1 MKRWLGFAL
10 LACLVALCC
19 QSAYAQEKKW
29 VSGTLKDGSGAP
41 IIYATIVEKGTIN
54 GTTSNEKGAFRVQVA
69 SNATLVITSVG
80 FTKLEVPAGGNLDLV
95 MQDNSKGLNEVV
107 VTALGISREKK
118 SLGYSM
124 QEVKANTLVEAHE
137 TNITNALTGVVAGLQ
152 VTRSSGGPAA
162 SSKIN
167 LRGNTSLNGKNQ
179 PLIVVDGVPIDNS
192 TGVAPNGTNDY
203 WNPSL
208 DMGNGLS
215 DLNANDIA
223 SVSVLKGPAA
233 AALYGSRAGDGVIL
247 ITTKTGKR
255 NAGVG
260 ITVSSTVGVETFF
273 TRPETQKAFG
283 QGANG
288 AFNETSG
295 TSWGPKI
302 TGQEVTNWAGN
313 KEKLAYYDNPK
324 SFYNT
329 GLSHNENIS
338 FQQQLDK
345 TSVYTS
351 LNYLN
356 DKSMIPGT
364 KLSRVNITSRI
375 SSKYGEKNR
384 LSTDFKVQYS
394 NANALN
400 RPAAGTNPWNYASLL
415 YTMPTSIDI
424 TQFKNPVNEFGKM
437 YWYSTSNDVNPYWA
451 TKYRLNQDVRNRF
464 ILNGSMK
471 YEFTSWLNA
480 EIKAGGDMY
489 TTNTESKTYFGSP
502 AAVDGGY
509 STGRYT
515 FSELNYSTLITAK
528 KDNLVGKLSGN
539 ISVGGNLMK
548 QKTSN
553 VGFGTGAL
561 VVRDLFA
568 IDNSKGAI
576 SRTDLITEQRI
587 NSLYG
592 TAGLNWDGYLFLD
605 VTGRNDWS
613 STLSPENRSFFYP
626 SVSLSY
632 LLTEHIKSL
641 PSWLSYGKLRA
652 SYAAVGNS
660 LPPYQLNNYF
670 TIGNDPNGHT
680 TASRN
685 KNYYNKD
692 VRSELI
698 KSHEFGA
705 EFRFA
710 DNRFGL
716 DFTYYKSNATRQLID
731 LPLDPAAGYST
742 RKINAGNIQNSGIE
756 IMADARILNDTKGLM
771 WNISGNFSMN
781 RNKII
786 DINAAENV
794 NNYALGGFDAVSV
807 VARTGS
813 LYGDIYANRILQRVT
828 DVNSEYYG
836 QLLLNADG
844 LPVVVDAPNGG
855 QFLGNQGAKAL
866 VGVTNT
872 FSYKNFS
879 LGFLVDARIGG
890 KIYSTTQLMMQKA
903 GTAAITAPGGER
915 NDLVVPGVVDL
926 GNGKYGANN
935 KSVTTQQ
942 YWNAMTAG
950 NLGAP
955 EINLYDATS
964 VRLRNVQLNY
974 NLPKSALGRLPV
986 QAVKVGLSCNNVWM
1000 ISSHVRGLDPE
1011 SVFAIGSNATG
1022 FENGAPP
1029 TTRTFLLNLSL
1040 SF

>member
-41 IIYATIVEKGTIN
+41 IIYATIVEKGTTN
-54 GTTSNEKGAFRVQVA
+54 GATSNEKGAFRVQVA
-69 SNATLVITSVG
+69 PNATLVITSVG
-80 FTKLEVPAGGNLDLV
+80 FTRMEVPANGNLDLV
-95 MQDNSKGLNEVV
+95 MQDASKGLNEVV

-152 VTRSSGGPAA
+152 ITRASGGPAA

-192 TGVAPNGTNDY
+192 TGVGSDGTNDY

-223 SVSVLKGPAA
+223 SISVLKGPAA

-247 ITTKTGKR
+247 VTTKTGRK
-255 NAGVG
+255 NSGVG
-260 ITVSSTVGVETFF
+260 ITVSSTLGLETFF
-273 TRPETQKAFG
+273 TRPEMQKSFG
-283 QGANG
+283 QGTNG
-288 AFNETSG
+288 VFNETAG

-302 TGQEVTNWAGN
+302 EGQEVTNWAGK
-313 KEKLAYYDNPK
+313 KENLRYFDNVK
-324 SFYNT
+324 NFYNI
-329 GLSHNENIS
+329 GLNHNQNIS
-338 FQQQLDK
+338 FQQQFDK

-375 SSKYGEKNR
+375 SSKYGAKDR

-394 NANALN
+394 NTNAVN
-400 RPAAGTNPWNYASLL
+400 RPATGTNSRNYATLL
-415 YTMPTSIDI
+415 YSMPVSMDV

-437 YWYSTSNDVNPYWA
+437 TWYSVGNDVNPYWA
-451 TKYRLNQDVRNRF
+451 TKYLQNQDIRNRF
-464 ILNGSMK
+464 IMNGSMK
-471 YEFTSWLNA
+471 YQFTSWLDA
-480 EIKAGGDMY
+480 EVKAGADMY
-489 TTNTESKTYFGSP
+489 NTTTESKTYVGSP

-509 STGRYT
+509 GTGRLSFT
-515 FSELNYSTLITAK
+515 ELNYSTLITAK
-528 KDNLVGKLSGN
+528 KENLISKLSGN

-553 VGFGTGAL
+553 VGYSTGAL
-561 VVRDLFA
+561 VVPNLFA
-568 IDNSKGAI
+568 IKNSKGAI
-576 SRTDLITEQRI
+576 ATTDAATEQRI
-587 NSLYG
+587 NSVYG
-592 TAGLNWDGYLFLD
+592 TAGLNWDSYLFLD
-605 VTGRNDWS
+605 VTARNDWS

-660 LPPYQLNNYF
+660 LSPYQLYNNYV
-670 TIGNDPNGHT
+670 IGQDPNGNI
-680 TASRN
+680 TASRDKIYFN
-685 KNYYNKD
+685 KGVK
-692 VRSELI
+692 SELI

-705 EFRFA
+705 EFRFV
-710 DNRFGL
+710 DSRFGL
-716 DFTYYKSNATRQLID
+716 DFTYYKSNATNQLID
-731 LPLDPAAGYST
+731 LPMDPASGYGK
-742 RKINAGNIQNSGIE
+742 RKINAGNIQNSGFE
-756 IMADARILNDTKGLM
+756 IMADARILTNPKGLM
-771 WNISGNFSMN
+771 WNISGNLSMN

-786 DINAAENV
+786 DIGEAEGV
-794 NNYALGGFDAVSV
+794 SIYPLGGFDAVSI
-807 VARTGS
+807 VAKTGS
-813 LYGDIYANRILQRVT
+813 LYGDIYASKVLRRVT
-828 DVNSEYYG
+828 DQSSQYYG
-836 QLLLNADG
+836 QLILESNG
-844 LPVVVDAPNGG
+844 LPKIEDGNKY
-855 QFLGNQGAKAL
+855 LGNQAAKAL
-866 VGVTNT
+866 VGITNS

-890 KIYSTTQLMMQKA
+890 EIYSVTQLMMQKA
-903 GTAAITAPGGER
+903 GTAAITAPGGQR
-915 NDLVVPGVVDL
+915 NDIVVPGVIDQ
-926 GNGKYGANN
+926 GGGKYVPNTQ
-935 KSVTTQQ
+935 SVTQQQ
-942 YWNAMTAG
+942 YWNALNNG

-955 EINLYDATS
+955 EINTYDATS
-964 VRLRNVQLNY
+964 IRLRNVQLNY
-974 NLPKSALGRLPV
+974 NLPKSVLGRMPV

-1000 ISSHVRGLDPE
+1000 ISSHARGLDPE

-1029 TTRTFLLNLSL
+1029 TTRTFLVNLSL

>member
-41 IIYATIVEKGTIN
+41 IIYATIVEKGTTN
-54 GTTSNEKGAFRVQVA
+54 GATSNEKGAFRVQVGP
-69 SNATLVITSVG
+69 NATLVITSVG
-80 FTKLEVPAGGNLDLV
+80 FTKLEVPANGNLDLV

-152 VTRSSGGPAA
+152 VTRASGGPAA

-192 TGVAPNGTNDY
+192 TGVGTDGTNDY

-233 AALYGSRAGDGVIL
+233 AALYGSRAGDGVLL
-247 ITTKTGKR
+247 ITTKTGRK
-255 NAGVG
+255 NSGVG
-260 ITVSSTVGVETFF
+260 ITVSSSLGVETFF
-273 TRPETQKAFG
+273 TRPDRQKTFG

-288 AFNETSG
+288 VFNPIDG
-295 TSWGPKI
+295 NSWGPKI
-302 TGQEVTNWAGN
+302 EGQEVTNWAN
-313 KEKLAYYDNPK
+313 KKENMRYFDNVNA
-324 SFYNT
+324 FYGT
-329 GLSHNENIS
+329 GINHNQNIS

-345 TSVYTS
+345 TAVFTS

-356 DKSMIPGT
+356 DKSMIPGA
-364 KLSRVNITSRI
+364 KLSRVNVTSRI
-375 SSKYGEKNR
+375 TSKYGAKDR

-394 NANALN
+394 NTNAVN
-400 RPAAGTNPWNYASLL
+400 RPATGSNARNYATLL
-415 YTMPTSIDI
+415 YTMPVSMDI
-424 TQFKNPVNEFGKM
+424 TQFKDPLNEFGKM
-437 YWYSTSNDVNPYWA
+437 RWYSNGSDINPYWA
-451 TKYRLNQDVRNRF
+451 TKYLQNQDIRNRF
-464 ILNGSMK
+464 ILNGAVK
-471 YEFTSWLNA
+471 YQFTDWLNA
-480 EIKAGGDMY
+480 EVKAGGDMY
-489 TTNTESKTYFGSP
+489 TTNTETKTYAGSP
-502 AAVDGGY
+502 AATNGGY
-509 STGRYT
+509 STGKFT
-515 FSELNYSTLITAK
+515 FSELNYSALVTAK

-539 ISVGGNLMK
+539 VSVGGNLMK
-548 QKTSN
+548 QKSSRLASSAGN
-553 VGFGTGAL
+553 L
-561 VVRDLFA
+561 VVPNLFSINNA
-568 IDNSKGAI
+568 EGNPGIVDQVS
-576 SRTDLITEQRI
+576 EQRI
-587 NSLYG
+587 NSLYA
-592 TAGLNWDGYLFLD
+592 TAGVNWDSYLFLD

-632 LLTEHIKSL
+632 LFTEHIKTL

-660 LPPYQLNNYF
+660 LPAYQLYNNYV
-670 TIGNDPNGHT
+670 IGKDPNGNI
-680 TASRN
+680 TASRD
-685 KNYYNKD
+685 KIFFDKT
-692 VRSELI
+692 VKSELI

-705 EFRFA
+705 EFRFV

-716 DFTYYKSNATRQLID
+716 DFTYYKSNATNQLID
-731 LPLDPAAGYST
+731 LPMDPASGYSK
-742 RKINAGNIQNSGIE
+742 RKINAGNIQNSGFE
-756 IMADARILNDTKGLM
+756 IMADAKILTREKGLL
-771 WNISGNFSMN
+771 WNISGNVSIN

-786 DINAAENV
+786 DISHAEGV
-794 NNYALGGFDAVSV
+794 DIYPLGGFDAVSIL
-807 VARTGS
+807 AKTGS
-813 LYGDIYANRILQRVT
+813 LYGDIYGSQLKRVK
-828 DVNSEYYG
+828 DEKSQYYG
-836 QLLLNADG
+836 QLILTADG
-844 LPVVVDAPNGG
+844 RPQIDGTNVY
-855 QFLGNQGAKAL
+855 LGNQGAKAL

-872 FSYKNFS
+872 FAYRNFT
-879 LGFLVDARIGG
+879 LGFLIDARIGG
-890 KIYSTTQLMMQKA
+890 EMYSVTQLMMQKS
-903 GTAAITAPGGER
+903 GTAAVTAPGGER
-915 NDLVVPGVVDL
+915 NDLVVPGVIDN
-926 GNGKYGANN
+926 GNGTYAANN
-935 KSVTTQQ
+935 KSITQQQ
-942 YWNAMTAG
+942 YWKAVTNG
-950 NLGAP
+950 NLGASD
-955 EINLYDATS
+955 INVYDATS
-964 VRLRNVQLNY
+964 IRLRNVQLNY
-974 NLPKSALGRLPV
+974 SVPRSALGRLPV
-986 QAVKVGLSCNNVWM
+986 QSVKVGLACNNVWM
-1000 ISSHVRGLDPE
+1000 ISSHMRGLDPE

-1029 TTRTFLLNLSL
+1029 TTRTFLVNLSL

>member
-41 IIYATIVEKGTIN
+41 IIYATIVEKGTTN

-69 SNATLVITSVG
+69 PNATLVITSVG
-80 FTKLEVPAGGNLDLV
+80 FTKLEVPANGNLDLV

-152 VTRSSGGPAA
+152 VTRASGGPAA

-192 TGVAPNGTNDY
+192 TGVGNDGTNDY

-215 DLNANDIA
+215 DLNPNDIA
-223 SVSVLKGPAA
+223 SVTVLKGPSA

-247 ITTKTGKR
+247 VTTKTGRK
-255 NAGVG
+255 NTGVG
-260 ITVSSTVGVETFF
+260 ITVSSTVGLETFF
-273 TRPETQKAFG
+273 TRPEAQKSFG
-283 QGANG
+283 QGTNG
-288 AFNETSG
+288 VFNEISG

-302 TGQEVTNWAGN
+302 EGQEVTNWAGK
-313 KEKLAYYDNPK
+313 KENLRYYDNVK

-329 GLSHNENIS
+329 GLNHNENIS
-338 FQQQLDK
+338 FQQQFDK

-364 KLSRVNITSRI
+364 KLSRVNVTSRI
-375 SSKYGEKNR
+375 SGKYGAKDR

-394 NANALN
+394 NTNAVN
-400 RPAAGTNPWNYASLL
+400 RPATGTNSRNYATLL
-415 YTMPTSIDI
+415 YSMPTSMDI

-437 YWYSTSNDVNPYWA
+437 AWYSIGNDVNPYWA
-451 TKYRLNQDVRNRF
+451 TKYLLNQDIRNRF
-464 ILNGSMK
+464 IMNGALK
-471 YEFTSWLNA
+471 YQFTSWLDA
-480 EIKAGGDMY
+480 EVKAGADMY
-489 TTNTESKTYFGSP
+489 NTTTESKSYVGSP
-502 AAVDGGY
+502 AAVNGGY
-509 STGRYT
+509 GAGRLS
-515 FSELNYSTLITAK
+515 FSELNYSALITAK
-528 KDNLVGKLSGN
+528 KDNLINKLSGN

-553 VGFGTGAL
+553 VGYSTGAL
-561 VVRDLFA
+561 VVPNLFVIKNSRD
-568 IDNSKGAI
+568 AI
-576 SRTDLITEQRI
+576 STTDAFTEQRI

-605 VTGRNDWS
+605 VTARNDWS
-613 STLSPENRSFFYP
+613 STLAPENRSFFYP
-626 SVSLSY
+626 SVSMSY
-632 LLTEHIKSL
+632 LFTEHIKSL

-660 LPPYQLNNYF
+660 LLPYQLYNNYL
-670 TIGNDPNGHT
+670 IGQDPNGQI
-680 TASRN
+680 TASRD
-685 KNYYNKD
+685 KTYYNKD

-698 KSHEFGA
+698 KSHELGA
-705 EFRFA
+705 EFRFM
-710 DNRFGL
+710 DSRFGL
-716 DFTYYKSNATRQLID
+716 DFTYYKSNATNQLID
-731 LPLDPAAGYST
+731 LPMDPASGYGK
-742 RKINAGNIQNSGIE
+742 RKINAGNIQNSGFE
-756 IMADARILNDTKGLM
+756 IMADARILNNPKGLM
-771 WNISGNFSMN
+771 WNISGNLSVN

-786 DINAAENV
+786 DIGEAQGV
-794 NNYALGGFDAVSV
+794 SLYPLGGFDAVSII
-807 VARTGS
+807 AKTGS
-813 LYGDIYANRILQRVT
+813 LYGDIYANKVLNRVT

-836 QLLLNADG
+836 QLILEANG
-844 LPVVVDAPNGG
+844 LPKIIDGDKY
-855 QFLGNQGAKAL
+855 LGNQAAKAL
-866 VGVTNT
+866 FGITNT
-872 FSYKNFS
+872 FSYKSFS

-890 KIYSTTQLMMQKA
+890 EIYSVTQLMMQKA
-903 GTAAITAPGGER
+903 GTAAVTAPGGQR
-915 NDLVVPGVVDL
+915 NDLVVPGVVDA
-926 GNGKYGANN
+926 GNGKYTPNTR
-935 KSVTTQQ
+935 SVTQQQ
-942 YWNAMTAG
+942 YWNAITAG

-955 EINLYDATS
+955 EINVYDATS
-964 VRLRNVQLNY
+964 IRLRNVQLNY
-974 NLPKSALGRLPV
+974 NVPKSVLGRMPV
-986 QAVKVGLSCNNVWM
+986 QSVKVGLSCNNVWM